1 MKIKQIWRFGG
12 EISTLYRGVSKE
24 CLEICSWR
32 RFHREEAEPWTGKE
46 TIQYLLAIT
55 ALFPSCGSINWK
67 RERERRT
74 KLMQPRSRAF
84 SLFLSLSLIFLFHWR
99 HLKISKI
106 FNGSDSFTPSTC
118 MRQRIHRRFIRSL
131 FSFVPFFWCKINHF
145 YS

>member
-1 MKIKQIWRFGG
+1 MKSVLCIEEYRKNAWRFA
-12 EISTLYRGVSKE
+12 
-24 CLEICSWR
+24 LEGDSIGKRRSLEQVKRPSSICSPLQLCSQAVEVSTENESE
-32 RFHREEAEPWTGKE
+32 REE
-46 TIQYLLAIT
+46 
-55 ALFPSCGSINWK
+55 
-67 RERERRT
+67 
-74 KLMQPRSRAF
+74 RSWCSRDQEL
-84 SLFLSLSLIFLFHWR
+84 SLSSSLSLIFLFHWR